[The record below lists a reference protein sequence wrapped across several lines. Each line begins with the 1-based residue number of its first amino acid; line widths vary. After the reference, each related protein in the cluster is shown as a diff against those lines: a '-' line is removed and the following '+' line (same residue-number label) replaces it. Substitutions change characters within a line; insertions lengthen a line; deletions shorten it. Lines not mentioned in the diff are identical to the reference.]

1 MHDAHFHFS
10 SKILAAQKKYGIPSL
25 CSAASVKEWQTAME
39 NGLRC
44 SCGVHPW
51 SASHERLNEMKPLLE
66 QARIIGEIGMDSVWC
81 DTDMALQKAVF
92 VKQIEYAYQHH
103 KPVVLHT
110 KGQEQAILDILR
122 QYPNT
127 YIVHWYSDRAGVEAY
142 DEIASY
148 FTVGPSVGKD
158 EAVTNLVRK
167 IPLEKLLLESDGL
180 EALEWACGDV
190 EYVEALRRSI
200 EKIAAI
206 KGKTPKETERI
217 LDENFARMMEE

>member
-1 MHDAHFHFS
+1 
-10 SKILAAQKKYGIPSL
+10 
-25 CSAASVKEWQTAME
+25 ME

-51 SASHERLNEMKPLLE
+51 SASHERLNEMKPLLK

-81 DTDMALQKAVF
+81 DTDMTLQKDVF

-127 YIVHWYSDRAGVEAY
+127 YIVHWYSDWAGVEAY
-142 DEIASY
+142 DKIASY
-148 FTVGPSVGKD
+148 FTVG
-158 EAVTNLVRK
+158 LQ
-167 IPLEKLLLESDGL
+167 
-180 EALEWACGDV
+180 WART
-190 EYVEALRRSI
+190 RR
-200 EKIAAI
+200 
-206 KGKTPKETERI
+206 
-217 LDENFARMMEE
+217 